1 MCPNFLKV
9 HDAERWVAGAELPS
23 GVVRA
28 AFEYAAERNVP
39 LAGFLG
45 DECVTLRMTPE
56 LEVRQL
62 SRICFLQA
70 VNLYAPEFWELNCFL
85 LAVALTGGVAA
96 GDLTCKLSLKLNAH
110 MLHMYLLMPHGAAF
124 YHQAGLSKRDPRCM
138 HDYGP
143 KSDAIQYALTET
155 VNVHSVCL
163 PTVWPGCLAERVL
176 CWM

>member
-62 SRICFLQA
+62 SRVCFLQA
-70 VNLYAPEFWELNCFL
+70 VISMHLIFRELKCFL
-85 LAVALTGGVAA
+85 SAVALTGGVAA
-96 GDLTCKLSLKLNAH
+96 GDLTSKLSVKLNAH
-110 MLHMYLLMPHGAAF
+110 MLHMYLLMPHGAAIF
-124 YHQAGLSKRDPRCM
+124 TSAGLSKRDPRCM
-138 HDYGP
+138 QDCRP
-143 KSDAIQYALTET
+143 KLMHYNMLSRRL
-155 VNVHSVCL
+155 
-163 PTVWPGCLAERVL
+163 
-176 CWM
+176 